1 MSLRQQQPQT
11 ESKAQSSN
19 SAHQDPDTAKVRALV
34 EAWCAASEAGDLDAL
49 LPLMTD
55 DILFL
60 TPANPPMTRAA
71 FIAGFS
77 AMQGKVRIAC
87 HSNIQEITIDGPL
100 AILRNQLVVEI
111 HPLSGG
117 DPIRHAG
124 DVLSVLRRGPDGQ
137 WRLWRDANLLT
148 KTN

>member
-1 MSLRQQQPQT
+1 MSLAEHQSQSG
-11 ESKAQSSN
+11 SKVEVHN
-19 SAHQDPDTAKVRALV
+19 SALLDPETAKVRAVV
-34 EAWCAASEAGDLDAL
+34 EAWCVASEAGDLEAL

-60 TPANPPMTRAA
+60 TPANPPMTRASFTAA
-71 FIAGFS
+71 FGG
-77 AMQGKVRIAC
+77 MQGKVRIVC
-87 HSNIQEITIDGPL
+87 RPNIQEITIEGPL

-117 DPIRHAG
+117 ETIRHSG
-124 DVLSVLRRGPDGQ
+124 EVLSVLRREADGH

>member
-1 MSLRQQQPQT
+1 MSQQPPANPVTQNPA
-11 ESKAQSSN
+11 EQA
-19 SAHQDPDTAKVRALV
+19 APDHPEAAKVRAV
-34 EAWCAASEAGDLDAL
+34 VATWCAASEAGDLDAL

-71 FIAGFS
+71 FVAAFRG
-77 AMQGKVRIAC
+77 MQGKVRIVC
-87 HSNIQEITIDGPL
+87 HSNIQEITIEGPL
-100 AILRNQLVVEI
+100 AILRNQLAVEI

-117 DPIRHAG
+117 QTIRHSG
-124 DVLSVLRRGPDGQ
+124 EVLSVLRRGADGN